1 MCHVC
6 HPTSTSGPRSALH
19 TALATRGLSPSS
31 ARGGRK
37 KLRMEGGCDRH
48 VGVRGGVCA
57 PPPASPAVLVP
68 FSPLWPERRDH
79 RCCGMQPRGR
89 GRRRLAPSPRAST
102 RRCAL
107 AHTNACARSQPQ
119 PNAAMPTVS
128 TNINVTM
135 TMARQTTSR
144 APCAAPPGAEAASP
158 RPRARDRPPRALV
171 RSFVRSVGRS
181 VGRSVV
187 RSFVRSFVR
196 PFRRSFVRST
206 DRSIEL
212 SVARLDANVA
222 RRGDARAQCSRPLGR
237 TPRSRRAALRRAA
250 CGASFAPCSSARPHA
265 RGRDG
270 STAARRRVAP
280 ARRSSRR
287 RCARCSRPL
296 GRPPRSRRLITQ
308 PPLDAAVCAS
318 CAKHVAAARR
328 SSRRR
333 SRALLA
339 PARSA
344 AAFATARHSAAAR
357 CGGLRF
363 LR

>member
-119 PNAAMPTVS
+119 PKAAMPTVS
-128 TNINVTM
+128 TNLDATM
-135 TMARQTTSR
+135 TTARRTTSR

-181 VGRSVV
+181 VGRADRAVGRSGRGSRMVGPIGPTARSPDRMSVRPSVRLSVRPSVRPSV
-187 RSFVRSFVR
+187 RSSVCVSVTLINFKEILWSYQ
-196 PFRRSFVRST
+196 
-206 DRSIEL
+206 L
-212 SVARLDANVA
+212 SAN
-222 RRGDARAQCSRPLGR
+222 
-237 TPRSRRAALRRAA
+237 
-250 CGASFAPCSSARPHA
+250 
-265 RGRDG
+265 
-270 STAARRRVAP
+270 
-280 ARRSSRR
+280 
-287 RCARCSRPL
+287 
-296 GRPPRSRRLITQ
+296 I
-308 PPLDAAVCAS
+308 
-318 CAKHVAAARR
+318 
-328 SSRRR
+328 
-333 SRALLA
+333 RALLLIN
-339 PARSA
+339 PTIYLNPSMIYPSIFYLYYISFHLSMISGDPLYHR
-344 AAFATARHSAAAR
+344 RR
-357 CGGLRF
+357 
-363 LR
+363 